1 MVKTFMNLK
10 NQFKLLS
17 SDNKLIIYFSIILLI
32 PFFIFIPINF
42 TWAND
47 PFQKVILAPL
57 GEEPMKLLI
66 AFVFCYVSLKS
77 NNYPR
82 IKHLEFS
89 DIFLYVFVFFS
100 IIAGFSVGL
109 GEGALGNIFLHIS
122 SSSIGAILISF
133 TFLKVKNRPWKT
145 GYKLASMFVTISVP
159 MFIHSLSNQFLNIS
173 YANQYPSFNYLVVI
187 GRFLVDNNLIKNA
200 FFFDLLV
207 FCIAMILVFIWY
219 VYLSYRKKKI
229 HSLH

>member
-1 MVKTFMNLK
+1 
-10 NQFKLLS
+10 
-17 SDNKLIIYFSIILLI
+17 
-32 PFFIFIPINF
+32 
-42 TWAND
+42 
-47 PFQKVILAPL
+47 
-57 GEEPMKLLI
+57 
-66 AFVFCYVSLKS
+66 
-77 NNYPR
+77 
-82 IKHLEFS
+82 
-89 DIFLYVFVFFS
+89 
-100 IIAGFSVGL
+100 
-109 GEGALGNIFLHIS
+109 
-122 SSSIGAILISF
+122 
-133 TFLKVKNRPWKT
+133 LKVKNRPWKT